1 MLHPDL
7 NKNYDVE
14 DLACGSN
21 HTVIIAKDKGYPC
34 EKHLITFGHKGSL
47 GVNKYEDT
55 HEF

>member
-34 EKHLITFGHKGSL
+34 EKHLITFGHKGNL